1 MPIASITC
9 SPAFAT
15 SATGTTIYYTYNFQK
30 GKVYNSN
37 PYQNSSYV
45 AFSPGVVNYNNKTI
59 YNSIAPIYNGFSDIS
74 NSSACTINNITVSFF
89 GALPSGYNVPEN
101 FKILCYNSAGM
112 KKIEFSIPGAPTNTD
127 TSAIDG
133 KVITTS
139 SAQIT
144 RIITGTFNP
153 SDFLNQDNFYKIE
166 FYVPQNTNNDSGFIL
181 RGQYNNVNY
190 KFTIEIDYNEPPKP
204 SFTNAPVLR
213 VNNVTSSTSY
223 TANLSWTKAT
233 LNEGF
238 ESYQN
243 SVIYL
248 ILENGNQIDST
259 SSLSYTYTKQS
270 SSQIL
275 LAIKPSLTY
284 LGTQYTGDSSNL
296 VSYTFTPFK
305 AQPSNLLV
313 NGEIES
319 HYYQCK
325 LNWTAAQVIDG
336 YSVSYELFINDVYS
350 GDATSTSYTWDDGS
364 SLAPRK
370 TFKIIAYA
378 SNGTLDFYSSYT
390 NSVSYTYIPNG
401 LVKATTLDSYQA
413 YSTSWD
419 GAQEPTIIAWY
430 FNKGDTVYVDLNNR
444 KYHDGY
450 YLCYNTNGLAGY
462 IVKIYLD
469 IPKNTLYYYNNGWQF
484 CYVYRYNGTKWE
496 PCIVYYYVS
505 PSEGWKQC
513 Q

>member
-1 MPIASITC
+1 MPIAVLSC
-9 SPAFAT
+9 QPSFAKSST
-15 SATGTTIYYTYNFQK
+15 ATT
-30 GKVYNSN
+30 VVRSRWSNSKM
-37 PYQNSSYV
+37 QNSSHPYYNL
-45 AFSPGVVNYNNKTI
+45 NYIELQKDSTYYSGKNYTTNNFPDEPTR
-59 YNSIAPIYNGFSDIS
+59 
-74 NSSACTINNITVSFF
+74 CTINSISIGFRGVTVNSS
-89 GALPSGYNVPEN
+89 GNGSTSTSYIPTIQVEGYNSSGVSTGSLTITPAM
-101 FKILCYNSAGM
+101 FTGDNSAATGN
-112 KKIEFSIPGAPTNTD
+112 KLRTFSFTSGLPTNWLNKDNLYTIKFIVTGHFSLWGTD
-127 TSAIDG
+127 SDG
-133 KVITTS
+133 AVS
-139 SAQIT
+139 
-144 RIITGTFNP
+144 N
-153 SDFLNQDNFYKIE
+153 
-166 FYVPQNTNNDSGFIL
+166 
-181 RGQYNNVNY
+181 
-190 KFTIEIDYNEPPKP
+190 FTITIDYTEPPKP

-233 LNEGF
+233 LSEGF

-248 ILENGNQIDST
+248 ILENGNQIGST

-305 AQPSNLLV
+305 VQPSNLLV

-336 YSVSYELFINDVYS
+336 YSVSYELFINDAYS
-350 GDATSTSYTWDDGS
+350 GDTTSTSYTWDDGS

-401 LVKATTLDSYQA
+401 LVKAITLDSYQA

-430 FNKGDTVYVDLNNR
+430 FNKGDTVYVDLSNR

-462 IVKIYLD
+462 IAKIYLD

-496 PCIVYYYVS
+496 PCIVYYYAS